1 MAPAHSEL
9 GGILHLVGV
18 DLATNTLLRSA
29 LEPEV
34 TVEAMGSQE
43 RLYHRFQE
51 GHQPAD
57 TVLLGMD
64 IEEPVRIAQR
74 IHTYDHHVPILI
86 LTAPSR
92 CDQLK
97 RTLMFSPFLG
107 NEVVPWS
114 TAEVEELPSAIRDAV
129 NRRRQRMRYL
139 NTISRAQIR
148 LEKLPLLQPEAT
160 YYLDQLLDHAPIGV
174 LTVDLNCAILTIN
187 RQAQTI
193 LGVSERSALGRPL
206 VEQFPLREQGRLA
219 ALLQQGLKGME
230 RHQPEIFGVDAPGE
244 AVRFL
249 EVTPAPLAYRTG
261 QRGAMLILQDVT
273 DRVAAE
279 RERQRAEDELR
290 YHATVLRSF
299 HEISSDRELSLEEK
313 LHRLLKL
320 GCEQFGLPNAI
331 LSRIDGQCFQILDS
345 VSDHPAYVVGTSKD
359 LDQTYCSATVFTN
372 EPVAFEHAGITEWR
386 RHPSYLE
393 HRMEAY
399 IGVRIV
405 VDGGLYGT
413 LCFSSPAPRHSS
425 FSSADLEVLKLMSQ
439 WVGNELQRERAEA
452 HMRKLS
458 GALEQAAD
466 SVMITDRDR
475 RIEYVNPAF
484 ERLTG
489 YAKADV
495 IGHKTYFLRSG
506 VHDEVFYQD
515 LWQVVG
521 NGGVYRGVLVNRKKD
536 GSIFHEQKTISP
548 LKDMQ
553 GRITHFIST
562 GHDITDR
569 VKTEELDRQHKAELA
584 HVGRLSVLGEMTSG
598 LAHELNQPLCAITT
612 YAQTCLRII
621 QSGDCKPDDVRYGLE
636 QVVKQA
642 ELGGAIFRRLRN
654 FARKG
659 DLRQQ
664 RIDLREVI
672 LEVASFVR
680 AEVQQ
685 NQVQLHMDIPR
696 QLPVVMAD
704 PIQIE
709 QVLLNLVRNSMDA
722 LSDTD
727 EGRRQITIQ
736 AVRHERRSVKVCIS
750 DSGCGCPQE
759 VADRLFEPFFTTKAT
774 GLGIGLGISQSIID
788 AHGGRLWLEEGAVQG
803 ATFCFVL
810 PGSGDTRHEKH
821 PVR

>member
-1 MAPAHSEL
+1 MSAHSEL

-18 DLATNTLLRSA
+18 APAINVLLQAA

-34 TVEAMGSQE
+34 TVETMASQE
-43 RLYHRFQE
+43 HLYHRFQE

-86 LTAPSR
+86 LTPPAR
-92 CDQLK
+92 CEQLK

-107 NEVVPWS
+107 NEVVAWS
-114 TAEVEELPSAIRDAV
+114 ALEVEELPSVIRDAV

-174 LTVDLNCAILTIN
+174 ITVDLNCAILTIN

-193 LGVSERSALGRPL
+193 LGISERSALGQPL
-206 VEQFPLREQGRLA
+206 DEQFPVREQGCLND
-219 ALLQQGLKGME
+219 LLQQGLKGME
-230 RHQPEIFGVDAPGE
+230 RHKPEIFEVDGSGGE
-244 AVRFL
+244 VRFL
-249 EVTPAPLAYRTG
+249 EVTSAPLAYRTG

-279 RERQRAEDELR
+279 FERKRAENDLR

-299 HEISSDRELSLEEK
+299 HEISSDQELGLEEK

-320 GCEQFGLPNAI
+320 GCEQFSLPNAI

-345 VSDHPAYVVGTSKD
+345 VSDHPAFVAGTSKD

-386 RHPSYLE
+386 THPGYLE

-405 VDGGLYGT
+405 VDGSLYGT
-413 LCFSSPAPRHSS
+413 LCFTSSEPRLAS

-452 HMRKLS
+452 LMRKLS

-466 SVMITDRDR
+466 SVMITDHDR

-489 YAKADV
+489 YTKADV

-506 VHDEVFYQD
+506 VHDEVFYRD
-515 LWQVVG
+515 LWQVIG
-521 NGGVYRGVLVNRKKD
+521 SGGVYRGVMVNRKKN

-553 GRITHFIST
+553 GLITHFIST

-569 VKTEELDRQHKAELA
+569 VKAEELERQHKAELA
-584 HVGRLSVLGEMTSG
+584 HVGRLSILGEMTSG

-621 QSGDCKPDDVRYGLE
+621 QSGNCKPDDVRYGLE

-642 ELGGAIFRRLRN
+642 ELGGEIFRRLRN

-664 RIDLREVI
+664 SIDLGEVI

-680 AEVQQ
+680 ADMQQ
-685 NQVQLHMDIPR
+685 NQVQLHMEVPR
-696 QLPVVMAD
+696 HLPSVMAD

-722 LSDTD
+722 VSGMD
-727 EGRRQITIQ
+727 EERRQITIK
-736 AVRHERRSVKVCIS
+736 AVRHERHSVKVCIS
-750 DSGCGCPQE
+750 DRGCGCPQE

-788 AHGGRLWLEEGAVQG
+788 AHGGRLWLEEKATQG
-803 ATFCFVL
+803 ATFCFIL
-810 PGSGDTRHEKH
+810 PDSGETQHEKH
-821 PVR
+821 PAH

>member
-1 MAPAHSEL
+1 
-9 GGILHLVGV
+9 
-18 DLATNTLLRSA
+18 
-29 LEPEV
+29 
-34 TVEAMGSQE
+34 
-43 RLYHRFQE
+43 
-51 GHQPAD
+51 
-57 TVLLGMD
+57 
-64 IEEPVRIAQR
+64 
-74 IHTYDHHVPILI
+74 
-86 LTAPSR
+86 
-92 CDQLK
+92 
-97 RTLMFSPFLG
+97 
-107 NEVVPWS
+107 
-114 TAEVEELPSAIRDAV
+114 
-129 NRRRQRMRYL
+129 L
-139 NTISRAQIR
+139 N
-148 LEKLPLLQPEAT
+148 PP
-160 YYLDQLLDHAPIGV
+160 
-174 LTVDLNCAILTIN
+174 
-187 RQAQTI
+187 
-193 LGVSERSALGRPL
+193 
-206 VEQFPLREQGRLA
+206 
-219 ALLQQGLKGME
+219 
-230 RHQPEIFGVDAPGE
+230 
-244 AVRFL
+244 
-249 EVTPAPLAYRTG
+249 
-261 QRGAMLILQDVT
+261 
-273 DRVAAE
+273 
-279 RERQRAEDELR
+279 
-290 YHATVLRSF
+290 
-299 HEISSDRELSLEEK
+299 
-313 LHRLLKL
+313 
-320 GCEQFGLPNAI
+320 
-331 LSRIDGQCFQILDS
+331 
-345 VSDHPAYVVGTSKD
+345 
-359 LDQTYCSATVFTN
+359 
-372 EPVAFEHAGITEWR
+372 
-386 RHPSYLE
+386 
-393 HRMEAY
+393 
-399 IGVRIV
+399 
-405 VDGGLYGT
+405 T

-425 FSSADLEVLKLMSQ
+425 FSSADLEILKLMSQ

-506 VHDEVFYQD
+506 MHDEVFYQD

-621 QSGDCKPDDVRYGLE
+621 QSGNCKPDDVRYGLE

-685 NQVQLHMDIPR
+685 NQVQLHLDIPR
-696 QLPVVMAD
+696 QLPAVMAD

-788 AHGGRLWLEEGAVQG
+788 AHGGRLWLEEGAEQG

-810 PGSGDTRHEKH
+810 PGSGESRHEKH